1 MRLAGTTLVNF
12 LKNNSWAKDVA
23 ETAGMAGLGVAYQAT
38 QTDMEDA
45 DIVKAALV
53 GAGLGM
59 AARPLGREAG
69 FIAGRA
75 ADKHAPQL
83 VNAVK
88 PYLPVTTEGR
98 ANLDQAVNRF
108 GGVGRFFGD
117 IADMNQNQ
125 VKFVKDKLGNVIR
138 ERSDGE
144 AMLGYYGGNR
154 ADNIVQG
161 LAAIAAPGLLGID
174 DEQS

>member
-1 MRLAGTTLVNF
+1 MRLAGTSLVNF

-45 DIVKAALV
+45 DIIKAALV

-59 AARPLGREAG
+59 AARPIGREVG
-69 FIAGRA
+69 FLAGRT
-75 ADKHAPQL
+75 ADKHSPQL
-83 VNAVK
+83 VNMLK

-108 GGVGRFFGD
+108 GGAGRFLGD
-117 IADMNQNQ
+117 IVDMNQNQ
-125 VKFVKDKLGNVIR
+125 VKYVRDKLGNVIR

-144 AMLGYYGGNR
+144 AMFGYYGGNR

-161 LAAIAAPGLLGID
+161 IAALAAPGLLGIE
-174 DEQS
+174 DEQP